1 MKISKIVHVGL
12 KTYKPKFKSGDKVV
26 NSLGTVMFVEGID
39 EAKTLSASKLH
50 YLLCDVKYALQKSIK
65 DTATPTAEDELE
77 LFKGKSLY

>member
-1 MKISKIVHVGL
+1 LKINKIVQIGL
-12 KTYKPKFKSGDKVV
+12 KTYKPKFRGGDKVV
-26 NSLGTVMFVEGID
+26 NSLGTVMYVEGID
-39 EAKTLSASKLH
+39 TAKTLSASKLH